1 MNNYELHNHK
11 QSDFIKWII
20 SFTLIFVLLIGMVAS
35 LALGLENRKNENKE
49 TPGIEQ
55 EETVSA
61 SQVLA
66 RPMLARGMK
75 LMAAATPTAASG
87 DSVTL
92 NATVNADITTYND
105 NVLWECAFENPTSAW
120 ANGKTLS
127 DYMSITVSEDTH
139 SATFTCNAPF
149 GEPIIVTAI
158 SEDNPECSATCQ
170 FDYVKRIA
178 SVTDFYIN
186 SEPTYGTSYKN
197 YVRIGM
203 TNTVTASVQYGV
215 GTVTPNIDI
224 LTMDVALPSEF
235 TSVIAA
241 NITSGS
247 MNARTYTNSIITC
260 TPTQGSTVIGSFK
273 MTLTNFYTGGG
284 DTRKLNNILYN
295 NAYNAETGNGAPYC
309 VGKPSIKIS
318 VTYGDV
324 IYQTFSYTHSSN
336 VAFEKGALESK
347 TAVTSVALDEEN
359 VAF

>member
-1 MNNYELHNHK
+1 MNNYELNNHK

-127 DYMSITVSEDTH
+127 DYMSFTVSEDTH
-139 SATFTCNAPF
+139 SATFTCAQAF
-149 GEPIIVTAI
+149 GEPIIVTAK
-158 SEDNPECSATCQ
+158 SEENPECTATCQ
-170 FDYVKRIA
+170 LDYVKRITSVSDSYPNA
-178 SVTDFYIN
+178 SSASFSRYI
-186 SEPTYGTSYKN
+186 
-197 YVRIGM
+197 RIGM
-203 TNTVTASVQYGV
+203 TNTVTANVTYGV
-215 GTVTPNIDI
+215 GTVTPYIDI
-224 LTMDVALPSEF
+224 LSIAIPFSSELV
-235 TSVIAA
+235 SVIRA
-241 NITSGS
+241 NISSGMTAKS
-247 MNARTYTNSIITC
+247 SSTETVTC
-260 TPTQGSTVIGSFK
+260 TPLQGSSVTGSF
-273 MTLTNFYTGGG
+273 NFALSAFYGGGG
-284 DTRKLNNILYN
+284 DTNNLNNAIYN
-295 NAYNAETGNGAPYC
+295 NAYNAETDQGSSYC
-309 VGKPSIKIS
+309 AVKPTIKIA
-318 VTYGDV
+318 VTYGGV
-324 IYQTFSYTHSSN
+324 TYQTYSWTAQGSVRLEKGALKLKTTVTSVSIDNSN
-336 VAFEKGALESK
+336 VAF
-347 TAVTSVALDEEN
+347 
-359 VAF
+359 